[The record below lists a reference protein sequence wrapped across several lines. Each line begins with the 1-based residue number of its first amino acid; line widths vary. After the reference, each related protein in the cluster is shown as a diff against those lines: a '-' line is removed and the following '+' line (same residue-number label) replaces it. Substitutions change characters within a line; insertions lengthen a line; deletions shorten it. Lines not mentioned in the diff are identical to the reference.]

1 MASLMETDVNS
12 SMNTSSIHLPAI
24 LGCISDNSDKNE
36 VLLEMASHL
45 EALGKVKTSYG
56 GAVIERE
63 KSFPTGIPVEPIAVA
78 IPHSDRVHVISSA
91 ILVAK
96 VKKEVFFNRI
106 DDPEETI
113 GVKVIF
119 MLAMADN
126 QGQLDTMSKIME
138 LIQDPVLVQKIIEAE
153 NAKEIEAIVVQAI

>member
-1 MASLMETDVNS
+1 MTSLIEMDVNS
-12 SMNTSSIHLPAI
+12 SMNASSIRLPVI
-24 LGCISDNSDKNE
+24 LGYISDNSDKDK

-45 EALGKVKTSYG
+45 EALGKVKPSFG
-56 GAVIERE
+56 KAVIERE

-78 IPHSDRVHVISSA
+78 IPHSERVHVISSA

-96 VKKEVFFNRI
+96 VKKEVFFSRI
-106 DDPEETI
+106 DEPEEII

-119 MLAMADN
+119 MLAMGDN

-138 LIQDPVLVQKIIEAE
+138 LIQDSVLVQRITEAKD
-153 NAKEIEAIVVQAI
+153 AKEIEEIVVRAI